1 MAKIPEHPEG
11 DALLREMFPGKE
23 RWQLSPDEH
32 GQWRDA
38 LIAPTKLFEQ
48 EKDALKRYYTMVGN
62 ANVDLLIA
70 RDPNHTPMAEHN
82 TAHRL
87 TKKELESLNRY
98 RGYNDGVSP
107 ISQDKWEVAVPQ
119 GEVSAALLASGY
131 LMFTEHGSDASHLMK
146 YLDNDSIPL
155 FYASLEAARVAITSG
170 EWHHRGDEVRRALG
184 EQMRNGIEERR
195 AQGRPEADATA
206 PFTAVRAQA
215 WGLNPWDVLSV
226 EHSDAAVFGQQFAFE
241 IERAIRHADDSL
253 VLDLS
258 MQLAAEYEVMT
269 QAPITDPGPSSDSDD
284 DTPPTQGDDE
294 DGASGGSDTADAED
308 TDSAGS
314 AGSAGSDDDGDDDDT
329 DTPTSSG
336 SSFTQPPQNVPVNL
350 ADIQD
355 KIAKDMRTAKSTLK
369 GQITKKDNR
378 LKDATEAIGNVQVS
392 YAGDHL
398 LNIYPTPDMERIK
411 GVTAKLDIKQSRGIL
426 GTTQKYVGEP
436 SQKTWELSFG
446 NTKVFRRNSSTRGR
460 VGILIDISGSMGCG
474 CNACAASSP
483 DRPATLAYAAAN
495 ALAELDNDAIVA
507 AYCGMDE
514 IYRLKR
520 GHTLSHAAYSSTG
533 GATPTCAAL
542 EWLEK
547 AMGGELEG
555 ASCVLITDGYPSAC
569 GAKRRPQEHTS
580 EIAHRMY
587 NSGMRFGCVL
597 VRTDD
602 RVVRGMP
609 EPVTARVNNQK
620 DLVNIQPI
628 INAIGGNN

>member
-11 DALLREMFPGKE
+11 QAILRQMFPGKE
-23 RWQLSPDEH
+23 QWQLSPEEH

-38 LIAPTKLFEQ
+38 MIAPNKLFEQ
-48 EKDALKRYYTMVGN
+48 EKDALARYYTMVGN
-62 ANVDLLIA
+62 ANIELIIA
-70 RDPNHTPMAEHN
+70 RDPNHTPMAEHD

-87 TKKELESLNRY
+87 TKRELENLNRY
-98 RGYNDGVSP
+98 RGYNDGASP
-107 ISQDKWEVAVPQ
+107 IAQDKWKVAVPQ

-155 FYASLEAARVAITSG
+155 FYASLEAARVAITAG
-170 EWHHRGDEVRRALG
+170 EWHHRGEEVRAALG
-184 EQMRNGIEERR
+184 EQMRLGIEARR
-195 AQGRPEADATA
+195 LQGFKEDDATA

-226 EHSDAAVFGQQFAFE
+226 EHSDAAVFGQQFAID
-241 IERAIRHADDSL
+241 IERAVRHADDSR
-253 VLDLS
+253 VLELS
-258 MQLAAEYEVMT
+258 IQLAAEYEVMT

-294 DGASGGSDTADAED
+294 DSASGGSSGVDVEDAD
-308 TDSAGS
+308 S
-314 AGSAGSDDDGDDDDT
+314 AGSAGSDDSDDDDS
-329 DTPTSSG
+329 DAPASG
-336 SSFTQPPQNVPVNL
+336 SASSTQPPQDITVNL

-355 KIAKDMRTAKSTLK
+355 RISKEVRTAQSKVKSQVTR
-369 GQITKKDNR
+369 TKNR

-398 LNIYPTPDMERIK
+398 LNIYPTPDMEKIQSS
-411 GVTAKLDIKQSRGIL
+411 TAKLDIKQSRGIL
-426 GTTQKYVGEP
+426 GTTQNYVGEP
-436 SQKTWELSFG
+436 SQKTWELTFG
-446 NTKVFRRNSSTRGR
+446 NTKVFRRKANTRGR

-495 ALAELDNDAIVA
+495 TLAELDSDAIVA

-514 IYRLKR
+514 IYRLKP

-555 ASCVLITDGYPSAC
+555 ASCILITDGFPSAC

-587 NSGMRFGCVL
+587 NSGMKFGCVL
-597 VRTDD
+597 VHTDT

-609 EPVTARVNNQK
+609 EPVTAIVNRQK
-620 DLVNIQPI
+620 DLGNIQSI

>member
-1 MAKIPEHPEG
+1 MAKIPERPDEQ
-11 DALLREMFPGKE
+11 AILRQMFPGKQQ
-23 RWQLSPDEH
+23 WQLSPEEH

-38 LIAPTKLFEQ
+38 MIAPTKLFEQ
-48 EKDALKRYYTMVGN
+48 EKDALARYYTMIGN
-62 ANVDLLIA
+62 ANINLQIA
-70 RDPNHTPMAEHN
+70 RDPNYTPMAEHD

-98 RGYNDGVSP
+98 RGYNDGASP
-107 ISQDKWEVAVPQ
+107 IAQDKWKIAVPQ

-155 FYASLEAARVAITSG
+155 FYASLEAARVAITAG
-170 EWHHRGDEVRRALG
+170 EWHHRGEEVRAALG
-184 EQMRNGIEERR
+184 EQMRLGIEARR
-195 AQGRPEADATA
+195 LQGLKEDDATA

-226 EHSDAAVFGQQFAFE
+226 EHSDAAVFGQQFAID
-241 IERAIRHADDSL
+241 IERAVRHADDSR

-258 MQLAAEYEVMT
+258 IQLAAEYEVMT

-294 DGASGGSDTADAED
+294 DSASGGSSGVDVEDA
-308 TDSAGS
+308 DSAGS
-314 AGSAGSDDDGDDDDT
+314 AGSAGSDDSDDDDS
-329 DTPTSSG
+329 DAPASG
-336 SSFTQPPQNVPVNL
+336 SSSSTQPSQDITVNL
-350 ADIQD
+350 ADIQGRIS
-355 KIAKDMRTAKSTLK
+355 KEVRTAQSKVKSQVTR
-369 GQITKKDNR
+369 TKNR

-398 LNIYPTPDMERIK
+398 LNIYPTPDMEKIQSS
-411 GVTAKLDIKQSRGIL
+411 TAKLDIKQSRGIL
-426 GTTQKYVGEP
+426 GTTQNYVGEP
-436 SQKTWELSFG
+436 SQKTWELTFG
-446 NTKVFRRNSSTRGR
+446 NTKVFRRKANTRGR

-474 CNACAASSP
+474 CNACTASSP

-495 ALAELDNDAIVA
+495 ALAELDSDAIVA

-514 IYRLKR
+514 IYRLKP

-555 ASCVLITDGYPSAC
+555 ASCILITDGFPSAC

-587 NSGMRFGCVL
+587 NSGMKFGCVL
-597 VRTDD
+597 VHTDT

-609 EPVTARVNNQK
+609 EPVTAIVNRQK
-620 DLVNIQPI
+620 DLGNIQSI

>member
-1 MAKIPEHPEG
+1 MAKIPERPDEQ
-11 DALLREMFPGKE
+11 AILRQMFPGKQQ
-23 RWQLSPDEH
+23 WQLSSEEH
-32 GQWRDA
+32 GRWRDA
-38 LIAPTKLFEQ
+38 MVAPNLLFQQ
-48 EKDALKRYYTMVGN
+48 EKDALERYYTMIGN
-62 ANVDLLIA
+62 ANINLQIA
-70 RDPNHTPMAEHN
+70 RDPNQTPMAEHD

-87 TKKELESLNRY
+87 TKRELEKLNRF
-98 RGYNDGVSP
+98 RNYNDGASP
-107 ISQDKWEVAVPQ
+107 IAQDKWTVAVPQ

-155 FYASLEAARVAITSG
+155 FYSSLEAARVAITSG
-170 EWHHRGDEVRRALG
+170 EWHHRGEEVRAALG
-184 EQMRNGIEERR
+184 EQMRLDIEARR
-195 AQGRPEADATA
+195 SQGLKEGDATA

-226 EHSDAAVFGQQFAFE
+226 EHSDAAVFGQQFAIE
-241 IERAIRHADDSL
+241 IERAVRHADDSR

-258 MQLAAEYEVMT
+258 MKLAAEYEVMI
-269 QAPITDPGPSSDSDD
+269 QAPTTDPGPPSDSDD

-294 DGASGGSDTADAED
+294 DSASGGSDAIDAED

-314 AGSAGSDDDGDDDDT
+314 AGSAGSDDSDDDDS
-329 DTPTSSG
+329 DAPAPSSA
-336 SSFTQPPQNVPVNL
+336 SFTQPPQDVTVNL

-355 KIAKDMRTAKSTLK
+355 RISKEVRTAKSKVK
-369 GQITKKDNR
+369 GQVTRTKNR
-378 LKDATEAIGNVQVS
+378 LKDATEAIGGVQVS

-398 LNIYPTPDMERIK
+398 LNIYPTPDTEKIQ
-411 GVTAKLDIKQSRGIL
+411 GNTVTLDIKQSRGIL

-436 SQKTWELSFG
+436 SQKTWELTFG
-446 NTKVFRRNSSTRGR
+446 NTKVFRRRSSTRGR
-460 VGILIDISGSMGCG
+460 VGILIDVSGSMGCG

-495 ALAELDNDAIVA
+495 ALAELDRDAIVA

-514 IYRLKR
+514 IYRLKP

-555 ASCVLITDGYPSAC
+555 ASCILITDGYPSAC
-569 GAKRRPQEHTS
+569 GAKRRPQDHTS

-587 NSGMRFGCVL
+587 NSGMKFGCV
-597 VRTDD
+597 VVHADK

-609 EPVTARVNNQK
+609 EPVTVIVNNQK
-620 DLVNIQPI
+620 DLVNIQSI
-628 INAIGGNN
+628 INVIGGNN

>member
-1 MAKIPEHPEG
+1 MAKIPERPDEQ
-11 DALLREMFPGKE
+11 AILRQMFPDKQQ
-23 RWQLSPDEH
+23 WQLSPEEH
-32 GQWRDA
+32 GRWRDA
-38 LIAPTKLFEQ
+38 MVAPNLLFQQ
-48 EKDALKRYYTMVGN
+48 EKDALERYYTMIGN
-62 ANVDLLIA
+62 ANINLQIA
-70 RDPNHTPMAEHN
+70 RDPNQTPMAEHD

-87 TKKELESLNRY
+87 TKRELESLNRY
-98 RGYNDGVSP
+98 RSYGDGASP
-107 ISQDKWEVAVPQ
+107 IAQDKWTVAVPQ

-155 FYASLEAARVAITSG
+155 FYASLEAARVAITAG
-170 EWHHRGDEVRRALG
+170 EWHHRGEEVRAALG
-184 EQMRNGIEERR
+184 EQMRLDIEARR
-195 AQGRPEADATA
+195 ANGYKESDVTA

-226 EHSDAAVFGQQFAFE
+226 EHSDAAVFGQQFAIE
-241 IERAIRHADDSL
+241 IERAVRHADDSR

-294 DGASGGSDTADAED
+294 DNASGGSSGVDAED
-308 TDSAGS
+308 TDSADS
-314 AGSAGSDDDGDDDDT
+314 AGSAGSDDSDDDDS
-329 DTPTSSG
+329 DAPASG
-336 SSFTQPPQNVPVNL
+336 SSSSAQPPQDITVNL

-355 KIAKDMRTAKSTLK
+355 RISKEVRTAQSKVK
-369 GQITKKDNR
+369 GQVTKKQNR

-398 LNIYPTPDMERIK
+398 LNIYPTPDMEKIQ
-411 GVTAKLDIKQSRGIL
+411 GNTVKLDIKQSRGIL
-426 GTTQKYVGEP
+426 GATQKYVGEP
-436 SQKTWELSFG
+436 SQKTWELTFG
-446 NTKVFRRNSSTRGR
+446 NTKVFRRKGSTRGR
-460 VGILIDISGSMGCG
+460 VGILIDVSGSMGCG
-474 CNACAASSP
+474 CNACTASSP

-495 ALAELDNDAIVA
+495 ALAGLDSDAIVA

-514 IYRLKR
+514 IYRLKP
-520 GHTLSHAAYSSTG
+520 GHALSHAAYSSTG

-555 ASCVLITDGYPSAC
+555 AACVLITDGYPSAC
-569 GAKRRPQEHTS
+569 GANRRPQDHTS

-587 NSGMRFGCVL
+587 NSGMKFGCV
-597 VRTDD
+597 VVHADK

-609 EPVTARVNNQK
+609 EPVTAIVNNQK
-620 DLVNIQPI
+620 DLGNIQSI

>member
-1 MAKIPEHPEG
+1 
-11 DALLREMFPGKE
+11 
-23 RWQLSPDEH
+23 
-32 GQWRDA
+32 
-38 LIAPTKLFEQ
+38 
-48 EKDALKRYYTMVGN
+48 
-62 ANVDLLIA
+62 
-70 RDPNHTPMAEHN
+70 
-82 TAHRL
+82 
-87 TKKELESLNRY
+87 
-98 RGYNDGVSP
+98 
-107 ISQDKWEVAVPQ
+107 
-119 GEVSAALLASGY
+119 
-131 LMFTEHGSDASHLMK
+131 
-146 YLDNDSIPL
+146 
-155 FYASLEAARVAITSG
+155 LEAARVAITAG
-170 EWHHRGDEVRRALG
+170 EWHHRGEEVRAALG
-184 EQMRNGIEERR
+184 EQMRLGIEARR
-195 AQGRPEADATA
+195 LQGFKEDDATA

-226 EHSDAAVFGQQFAFE
+226 EHSDAAVFGQQFAID
-241 IERAIRHADDSL
+241 IERAVRHADDSR
-253 VLDLS
+253 VLELS
-258 MQLAAEYEVMT
+258 IQLAAEYEVMT

-294 DGASGGSDTADAED
+294 DSASGGSSGVDVEDA
-308 TDSAGS
+308 DSAGS
-314 AGSAGSDDDGDDDDT
+314 AGSAGSDDSDDDDS
-329 DTPTSSG
+329 DAPASG
-336 SSFTQPPQNVPVNL
+336 SASSTQPPQDITVNL

-355 KIAKDMRTAKSTLK
+355 RISKEVRTAQSKVKSQVTR
-369 GQITKKDNR
+369 TKNR

-398 LNIYPTPDMERIK
+398 LNIYPTPDMEKIQSS
-411 GVTAKLDIKQSRGIL
+411 TAKLDIKQSRGIL
-426 GTTQKYVGEP
+426 GTTQNYVGEP
-436 SQKTWELSFG
+436 SQKTWELTFG
-446 NTKVFRRNSSTRGR
+446 NTKVFRRKANTRGR

-495 ALAELDNDAIVA
+495 TLAELDSDAIVA

-514 IYRLKR
+514 IYRLKP

-555 ASCVLITDGYPSAC
+555 ASCILITDGFPSAC

-587 NSGMRFGCVL
+587 NSGMKFGCVL
-597 VRTDD
+597 VHTDT

-609 EPVTARVNNQK
+609 EPVTAIVNRQK
-620 DLVNIQPI
+620 DLGNIQSI

>member
-1 MAKIPEHPEG
+1 MAKIPERPDEQ
-11 DALLREMFPGKE
+11 AILRQMFPGKQQ
-23 RWQLSPDEH
+23 WQLSPEEH

-38 LIAPTKLFEQ
+38 MIAPTKLFEQ
-48 EKDALKRYYTMVGN
+48 EKDALARYYTMIGN
-62 ANVDLLIA
+62 ANINLQIA
-70 RDPNHTPMAEHN
+70 RDPNYTPMAEHD

-98 RGYNDGVSP
+98 RGYNDGASP
-107 ISQDKWEVAVPQ
+107 IAQDKWKVAVPQ

-155 FYASLEAARVAITSG
+155 FYASLEAARVAITAG
-170 EWHHRGDEVRRALG
+170 EWHHRGEEVRAALG
-184 EQMRNGIEERR
+184 EQMRLGIEARR
-195 AQGRPEADATA
+195 LQGLKEDDATA

-226 EHSDAAVFGQQFAFE
+226 EHSDAAVFGQQFAID
-241 IERAIRHADDSL
+241 IERAVRHADDSR

-258 MQLAAEYEVMT
+258 IQLAAEYEVMT

-294 DGASGGSDTADAED
+294 DSASGGSSGVDVEDA
-308 TDSAGS
+308 DSAGS
-314 AGSAGSDDDGDDDDT
+314 AGSAGSDDSDDDDS
-329 DTPTSSG
+329 DAPASG
-336 SSFTQPPQNVPVNL
+336 SSSSTQPPQDITVNL
-350 ADIQD
+350 ADIQGRIS
-355 KIAKDMRTAKSTLK
+355 KEVRTAQSKVKSQVTR
-369 GQITKKDNR
+369 TKNR

-398 LNIYPTPDMERIK
+398 LNIYPTPDMEKIQSS
-411 GVTAKLDIKQSRGIL
+411 TAKLDIKQSRGIL
-426 GTTQKYVGEP
+426 GTTQNYVGEP
-436 SQKTWELSFG
+436 SQKTWELTFG
-446 NTKVFRRNSSTRGR
+446 NTKVFRRKANTRGR

-495 ALAELDNDAIVA
+495 ALAELDSDAIVA

-514 IYRLKR
+514 IYRLKP

-555 ASCVLITDGYPSAC
+555 ASCILITDGFPSAC

-587 NSGMRFGCVL
+587 NSGMKFGCVL
-597 VRTDD
+597 VHTDT

-609 EPVTARVNNQK
+609 EPVTAIVNRQK
-620 DLVNIQPI
+620 DLGNIQSI

>member
-1 MAKIPEHPEG
+1 MAKIPERPDEQ
-11 DALLREMFPGKE
+11 AILRQMFPGKQQ
-23 RWQLSPDEH
+23 WQLSSEEH
-32 GQWRDA
+32 GRWRDA
-38 LIAPTKLFEQ
+38 MVAPNLLFQQ
-48 EKDALKRYYTMVGN
+48 EKDALERYYTMIGN
-62 ANVDLLIA
+62 ANINLQIA
-70 RDPNHTPMAEHN
+70 RDPNQTPMAEHD

-87 TKKELESLNRY
+87 TKRELEKLNRF
-98 RGYNDGVSP
+98 RNYNDGASP
-107 ISQDKWEVAVPQ
+107 IAQDKWTVAVPQ

-155 FYASLEAARVAITSG
+155 FYSSLEAARVAITSG
-170 EWHHRGDEVRRALG
+170 EWHHRGEEVRSALG
-184 EQMRNGIEERR
+184 EQMRLDIEARR
-195 AQGRPEADATA
+195 SQGLKEGDATA

-226 EHSDAAVFGQQFAFE
+226 EHSDAAVFGQQFAIE
-241 IERAIRHADDSL
+241 IERAVRHADDSR

-258 MQLAAEYEVMT
+258 MKLAAEYEVMI
-269 QAPITDPGPSSDSDD
+269 QAPTTDPGPPSDSDD

-294 DGASGGSDTADAED
+294 DSASGGSDAIDAED
-308 TDSAGS
+308 TDNAGS
-314 AGSAGSDDDGDDDDT
+314 AGSAGSDDSDDDDS
-329 DTPTSSG
+329 DAPAPSSA
-336 SSFTQPPQNVPVNL
+336 SFTQPPQDVTVNL

-355 KIAKDMRTAKSTLK
+355 RISEEVRTAKSKVK
-369 GQITKKDNR
+369 GQVTRTKNR
-378 LKDATEAIGNVQVS
+378 LKDATEAIGGVQVS

-398 LNIYPTPDMERIK
+398 LNIYPTPDTEKIQSST
-411 GVTAKLDIKQSRGIL
+411 VQLDIKQSRGIL

-436 SQKTWELSFG
+436 SQKTWELTFG
-446 NTKVFRRNSSTRGR
+446 NTKVFRRRSSTRGR
-460 VGILIDISGSMGCG
+460 VGILIDVSGSMGCG

-495 ALAELDNDAIVA
+495 ALAELDRDAIVA

-514 IYRLKR
+514 IYRLKP

-555 ASCVLITDGYPSAC
+555 ASCILITDGYPSAC
-569 GAKRRPQEHTS
+569 GAKRRPQDHTS

-587 NSGMRFGCVL
+587 NSGMKFGCV
-597 VRTDD
+597 VVHADK

-609 EPVTARVNNQK
+609 EPVTVIVNNQK
-620 DLVNIQPI
+620 DLGNIQSI

>member
-1 MAKIPEHPEG
+1 MAKIPERPDEQ
-11 DALLREMFPGKE
+11 AILRQMFPGKQQ
-23 RWQLSPDEH
+23 WQLSPEEH

-38 LIAPTKLFEQ
+38 MIAPTKLFEQ
-48 EKDALKRYYTMVGN
+48 EKDALARYYTMIGN
-62 ANVDLLIA
+62 ANINLQIA
-70 RDPNHTPMAEHN
+70 RDPNYTPMAEHD

-98 RGYNDGVSP
+98 RGYNDGASP
-107 ISQDKWEVAVPQ
+107 IAQDKWKVAVPQ

-155 FYASLEAARVAITSG
+155 FYASLEAARVAITAG
-170 EWHHRGDEVRRALG
+170 EWHHRGEEVRAALG
-184 EQMRNGIEERR
+184 EQMRLGIEARR
-195 AQGRPEADATA
+195 LQGLKEDDATA

-226 EHSDAAVFGQQFAFE
+226 EHSDAAVFGQQFAID
-241 IERAIRHADDSL
+241 IERAVRHADDSR

-258 MQLAAEYEVMT
+258 IQLAAEYEVMT

-294 DGASGGSDTADAED
+294 DSASGGSSGVDVEDA
-308 TDSAGS
+308 DSAGS
-314 AGSAGSDDDGDDDDT
+314 AGSAGSDDSDDDDS
-329 DTPTSSG
+329 DAPASG
-336 SSFTQPPQNVPVNL
+336 RAASTQPPQDITVNL
-350 ADIQD
+350 ADIQGRIS
-355 KIAKDMRTAKSTLK
+355 KEVRTAQSKVK
-369 GQITKKDNR
+369 GQVTRTKNR

-398 LNIYPTPDMERIK
+398 LNIYPTPDMEKIQSS
-411 GVTAKLDIKQSRGIL
+411 TAKLDIKQSRGIL
-426 GTTQKYVGEP
+426 GTTQNYVGEP
-436 SQKTWELSFG
+436 SQKTWELTFG
-446 NTKVFRRNSSTRGR
+446 NTKVFRRKASTRGR

-474 CNACAASSP
+474 CNACTASSP

-495 ALAELDNDAIVA
+495 ALAELDSDAIVA

-514 IYRLKR
+514 IYRLKP

-555 ASCVLITDGYPSAC
+555 ASCILITDGYPSAC
-569 GAKRRPQEHTS
+569 GANRRPQEHTS

-587 NSGMRFGCVL
+587 NSGMKFGCVL
-597 VRTDD
+597 VHTDT

-609 EPVTARVNNQK
+609 EPVTAIVNRQK
-620 DLVNIQPI
+620 DLGNIQSI